1 MPPKDLE
8 EVDHL
13 IHAHESEG
21 QGNITT
27 RVEEICKDKPHLQE
41 AVRKRLGALKKM
53 AWLSDG
59 GNSEEANTKSQ
70 FLYQFAS
77 GDEPIPGVVLEKLIG
92 QGGFGQVWQGKSES
106 IPSLAI
112 KILPKDKGSTEVEK
126 TTLAWLQAMDHPNL
140 LKIFEL
146 KETDTF
152 LFVLMELADGTLFDS
167 FNAIKNPEPQTSLF
181 RLTPL
186 HAPSCNRN

>member
-1 MPPKDLE
+1 MSPKDLE
-8 EVDHL
+8 EIDHL

-59 GNSEEANTKSQ
+59 GNSEEANTKPQ

-77 GDEPIPGVVLEKLIG
+77 GDEPIPGVVLEKLI
-92 QGGFGQVWQGKSES
+92 
-106 IPSLAI
+106 
-112 KILPKDKGSTEVEK
+112 
-126 TTLAWLQAMDHPNL
+126 
-140 LKIFEL
+140 
-146 KETDTF
+146 
-152 LFVLMELADGTLFDS
+152 
-167 FNAIKNPEPQTSLF
+167 
-181 RLTPL
+181 
-186 HAPSCNRN
+186 